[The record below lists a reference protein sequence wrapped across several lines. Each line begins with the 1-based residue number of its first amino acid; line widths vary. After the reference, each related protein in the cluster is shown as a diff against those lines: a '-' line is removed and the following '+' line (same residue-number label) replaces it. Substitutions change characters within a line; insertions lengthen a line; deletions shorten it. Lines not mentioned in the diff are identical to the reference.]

1 MLDKT
6 KRLAPA
12 IALLASTLVS
22 LPIAQIQANANEKQ
36 TKCSTSRVAS
46 RGVGRLP
53 YASPKYNKQVAY
65 RIMANTYNWCGQQ
78 YICLNTLW
86 DRESGWRTNAHNP
99 SGAHGIPQAL
109 PGSKMASAGPNWYTN
124 PVTQIQWGLKY
135 IKGRYGTP
143 CQALNAWFDKGWY

>member
-6 KRLAPA
+6 KRLTPA
-12 IALLASTLVS
+12 VALLASLLVS
-22 LPIAQIQANANEKQ
+22 LPTAQSPANANEKQ
-36 TKCSTSRVAS
+36 TKCSTSSAAS

-65 RIMANTYNWCGQQ
+65 RIMAKTYNWCGQQ

-124 PVTQIQWGLKY
+124 PFTQIQWGLKY

-143 CQALNAWFDKGWY
+143 CQALSSWFDKGWY

>member
-6 KRLAPA
+6 KRLTPA
-12 IALLASTLVS
+12 VALLASLLVS
-22 LPIAQIQANANEKQ
+22 LPTAQSPANANEKQ
-36 TKCSTSRVAS
+36 TKCSTSSVAS

-65 RIMANTYNWCGQQ
+65 RIMAKTYNWCGQQ
-78 YICLNTLW
+78 YLCLNTLW
-86 DRESGWRTNAHNP
+86 ERESGWRTNAHNP

-109 PGSKMASAGPNWYTN
+109 PGNKMGKGWQTN
-124 PVTQIQWGLKY
+124 PYVQIAWGLRY

-143 CQALNAWFDKGWY
+143 CQALSSWFDKGWY